1 MPQAARVRAR
11 SWRVQPVI
19 DWLLREGRMIGDPVA
34 LIDALAN
41 QLIAAGAPVW
51 RLRFSFASV
60 HPQIAMWGYVWVRGK
75 GASAEPVG
83 HGFQSTDAFIGSPA
97 QRLLQ
102 TGAPVRYR
110 LDRLQATDHRL
121 LHELAAMGGRDYML
135 MPLRFSDASMTLFGV
150 TTDRAEGFAK
160 GDLRKFETLAETL
173 SPVFEVIKMRRVA
186 KTLLDTYVGKRTGER
201 VLKGL
206 VKRGDG
212 ETIHAALWFS
222 DLRDFT
228 ALTEAL
234 PADKVLAMLNAY
246 FEHVDAAVTPR
257 GGEILRFIGDAMLI
271 VFPAQTRREIDA
283 ACQAAVDAALD
294 AFAGLATL
302 NHRRRR
308 AGEPQ
313 IRFGVGLNVGEVIY
327 GNVGAPARLDF
338 TVMGPAVNRTA
349 RLEGLTKSLG
359 VPLLMSAEFVSHLRV
374 PVRSLGAQSMKGV
387 PLPQE
392 VFALEEE
399 MLNEVQPDAAQS
411 SAA

>member
-1 MPQAARVRAR
+1 MRRAA
-11 SWRVQPVI
+11 WRVQPVI
-19 DWLLREGRMIGDPVA
+19 DWLLREGRLIGDPLA
-34 LIDALAN
+34 LINALAERMT
-41 QLIAAGAPVW
+41 AAGAPVW

-60 HPQIAMWGYVWVRGK
+60 HPQVAMWAYVWMRGQ
-75 GASAEPVG
+75 GAKLERVG
-83 HGFQSTDAFIGSPA
+83 HGFQSTEAFIGSPA
-97 QRLLQ
+97 QRLIQ

-110 LDRLQATDHRL
+110 LTRLKASDHRL
-121 LHELAAMGGRDYML
+121 LHELAAMGGVDYTL
-135 MPLRFSDASMTLFGV
+135 MPLRFSDASLTLFGV
-150 TTDRAEGFAK
+150 TTDRAEGFAR
-160 GDLRKFETLAETL
+160 GDLRKFELLAEAL
-173 SPVFEVIKMRRVA
+173 SPVFEVVKLRRVA
-186 KTLLDTYVGKRTGER
+186 KTLLDTYVGRRAGER
-201 VLKGL
+201 VLQGL

-228 ALTEAL
+228 ALTETL

-283 ACQAAVDAALD
+283 ACRAAVDAALD
-294 AFAGLATL
+294 AFANLATL
-302 NHRRRR
+302 NHRRHR

-327 GNVGAPARLDF
+327 GNVGAPDRLDF

-349 RLEGLTKSLG
+349 RLEGLTKTLG
-359 VPLLMSAEFVSHLRV
+359 VPLLMSAEFAAHLDV
-374 PVRSLGAQSMKGV
+374 PLRSLGAQQMKGV
-387 PLPQE
+387 PRAQE
-392 VFALEEE
+392 VFALEA
-399 MLNEVQPDAAQS
+399 MLAEPRSAQP

>member
-1 MPQAARVRAR
+1 MPQAAKVGAR
-11 SWRVQPVI
+11 SWRVQPVV
-19 DWLLREGRMIGDPVA
+19 DWLLREGRLIGDPLT
-34 LIDALAN
+34 LIDTLAAR
-41 QLIAAGAPVW
+41 LIAAGAPVW
-51 RLRFSFASV
+51 RLRFGFSSV
-60 HPQIAMWGYVWVRGK
+60 HPQIAMWGYIWVRGR
-75 GASAEPVG
+75 GAEETHVG
-83 HGFQSTDAFIGSPA
+83 HGFESSEAFIGSPA
-97 QRLLQ
+97 QRLMQ
-102 TGAPVRYR
+102 TRAPVRYR
-110 LDRLQATDHRL
+110 LDRLTPDAHRML
-121 LHELAAMGGRDYML
+121 RELAEMGGVDYILLPM
-135 MPLRFSDASMTLFGV
+135 RFSDASMTLFGV
-150 TTDRAEGFAK
+150 TTDRPEGFAS
-160 GDLRKFETLAETL
+160 GDLRKFETLAGVL
-173 SPVFEVIKMRRVA
+173 SPVFEVIKLRRVA

-201 VLKGL
+201 VLHGL

-234 PADKVLAMLNAY
+234 APDKVLATLNAY

-283 ACQAAVDAALD
+283 ACQAAVEAALD

-374 PVRSLGAQSMKGV
+374 PVRSLGVQSMKGV

-392 VFALEEE
+392 VFALEE
-399 MLNEVQPDAAQS
+399 MLAEARSDAAQS

>member
-1 MPQAARVRAR
+1 
-11 SWRVQPVI
+11 
-19 DWLLREGRMIGDPVA
+19 
-34 LIDALAN
+34 
-41 QLIAAGAPVW
+41 
-51 RLRFSFASV
+51 
-60 HPQIAMWGYVWVRGK
+60 
-75 GASAEPVG
+75 
-83 HGFQSTDAFIGSPA
+83 
-97 QRLLQ
+97 
-102 TGAPVRYR
+102 
-110 LDRLQATDHRL
+110 
-121 LHELAAMGGRDYML
+121 MGGKDYML

-173 SPVFEVIKMRRVA
+173 SPVFEVLKLRRVA

-212 ETIHAALWFS
+212 EMIHAALWFS

-228 ALTEAL
+228 ALTESL
-234 PADKVLAMLNAY
+234 PPNKVLAMLNAY

-271 VFPAQTRREIDA
+271 VFPARTKREVDV
-283 ACQAAVDAALD
+283 ACQSAVEAAREALSGLAAL
-294 AFAGLATL
+294 
-302 NHRRRR
+302 NQRRNRT
-308 AGEPQ
+308 GEPQ

-327 GNVGAPARLDF
+327 GNVGAPERLDF

-349 RLEGLTKSLG
+349 RLEGLTATLG
-359 VPLLMSAEFVSHLRV
+359 VPLLMSAEFVAHLHE
-374 PVRSLGAQSMKGV
+374 PVRSLGPQPMKGV

-392 VFALEEE
+392 VFALEE
-399 MLNEVQPDAAQS
+399 MLGATQR

>member
-1 MPQAARVRAR
+1 M
-11 SWRVQPVI
+11 
-19 DWLLREGRMIGDPVA
+19 
-34 LIDALAN
+34 
-41 QLIAAGAPVW
+41 
-51 RLRFSFASV
+51 
-60 HPQIAMWGYVWVRGK
+60 
-75 GASAEPVG
+75 
-83 HGFQSTDAFIGSPA
+83 
-97 QRLLQ
+97 
-102 TGAPVRYR
+102 
-110 LDRLQATDHRL
+110 
-121 LHELAAMGGRDYML
+121 
-135 MPLRFSDASMTLFGV
+135 
-150 TTDRAEGFAK
+150 
-160 GDLRKFETLAETL
+160 
-173 SPVFEVIKMRRVA
+173 
-186 KTLLDTYVGKRTGER
+186 
-201 VLKGL
+201 
-206 VKRGDG
+206 
-212 ETIHAALWFS
+212 IHAALWFS

-283 ACQAAVDAALD
+283 ACQAAVEAALD
-294 AFAGLATL
+294 AFSGLATL

-308 AGEPQ
+308 AGDPE

-359 VPLLMSAEFVSHLRV
+359 VPLLMSAEFVAHLRV
-374 PVRSLGAQSMKGV
+374 PVRSLGAQPMKGV

-392 VFALEEE
+392 VFALEE
-399 MLNEVQPDAAQS
+399 MLAEARSDAAQS